1 MAKIALRFTRP
12 HGPFNTGEVAALEES
27 AARALL
33 ARGAA
38 EKHSR
43 QPKAA
48 LAVAAATDP
57 ALKDALAALE
67 KAQADLDHRA
77 DELDAREAELLA
89 REAEVAQREADQ
101 EEDWSPIEM
110 PEEEADD
117 EKGEGTGAAGAEDT
131 GLPKQGK

>member
-1 MAKIALRFTRP
+1 MAKIALRFIRP

-33 ARGAA
+33 ARGVA
-38 EKHSR
+38 EKHAR
-43 QPKAA
+43 QPK
-48 LAVAAATDP
+48 VARSIGASVETDP

-77 DELDAREAELLA
+77 DELDAREAELAA
-89 REAEVAQREADQ
+89 REAEVAQREAEQ
-101 EEDWSPIEM
+101 EEDWSPVEM

-117 EKGEGTGAAGAEDT
+117 KKGDDT
-131 GLPKQGK
+131 GLPRQGK